1 MYIDMK
7 KNMVQPAK
15 SPGSPFYFLLIITV
29 MLAAVHNAAN
39 AQTGSVKQVEVVFLI
54 DETRSV
60 ANNNQRDF
68 IDQRDF
74 IGEFATTLEREFR
87 ERVGIT
93 SRFGVVGFGREG
105 FGPRRPVID
114 PPPNDLEAL
123 PRGQPRSI
131 PVGGDSLGT
140 VAGIDDALDNLET
153 TRERQ
158 GREET
163 GYWGLH
169 HVLDTIDF
177 TPGASTERVIVLITD
192 ADRTPDVNIGDEMMP
207 GPVNADDQPVDS
219 TSGLTIAEEEARRR
233 MVSGYDLTTDA
244 VFAMLEAARVQIH
257 GILLQPI
264 REDSAVE
271 RLDDESN
278 PKALALRER
287 DGQRQFFTDQDDD
300 GVPERQTG
308 GFSLV
313 DAGQVRDPDDPGE
326 VRVPGEREFTE
337 RDYVEP
343 ILSRGGCIGDLRE
356 IRRRQFNRN
365 AFSVILADCVAGQ
378 PIRPLPPIIPLYGS
392 IITRLHYT
400 ELMLRLSGR
409 LHGTDYGHQ
418 SRVDVLSAL
427 AGAVADEKAGAF
439 SADESAPAGAVA
451 HPRGPVRFF
460 ANAAEQSVEV
470 EPTGILDGFGQDG
483 WRITIGADVDLS
495 EDALAG
501 IAYSYAKADAKA
513 DHSSSTVD
521 TRTRVVSLYAGARR
535 SEDKRGWYGGYVS
548 HAWHDY
554 DLRRANTE
562 GTATASPDAKQFS
575 FGAET
580 GYDFE
585 REENVTVTPA
595 FGLHYTDLDVDDYTE
610 SGFGATTVSDE
621 DYTSLT
627 AVARLKIADRIPL
640 KSGRTLVPA
649 ITLSATY
656 ALDELTD
663 TVTITTPGPTALSSD
678 RQFQYRSGE
687 FGRSALLVNPG
698 LAIIN
703 DTGTIAA
710 RLDYEAGF
718 SDEVESHAVIFRL
731 RFTF

>member
-1 MYIDMK
+1 MK
-7 KNMVQPAK
+7 KNTFQPAK
-15 SPGSPFYFLLIITV
+15 SPGSSFYFLLIITV

-39 AQTGSVKQVEVVFLI
+39 AQTGSLRQVEVVFLI

-68 IDQRDF
+68 I
-74 IGEFATTLEREFR
+74 GEFVTTLEREFR
-87 ERVGIT
+87 ERVGVT
-93 SRFGVVGFGREG
+93 SRFGLVGFGRAG
-105 FGPRRPVID
+105 DGPSRIVVPL
-114 PPPNDLEAL
+114 PEDLREP
-123 PRGQPRSI
+123 PRGLPHTI
-131 PVGGDSLGT
+131 DVGGRNLFS
-140 VAGIDDALDNLET
+140 AEEFQDALDGVET
-153 TRERQ
+153 EDARLS
-158 GREET
+158 REET

-169 HVLDTIDF
+169 HVLDNIDF
-177 TPGASTERVIVLITD
+177 TPGASTERVIVLVTD
-192 ADRTPDVNIGDEMMP
+192 ADRTPDVNVGE
-207 GPVNADDQPVDS
+207 GAPVNDERQPVDFA
-219 TSGLTIAEEEARRR
+219 SGLTVAEEEMRRR
-233 MVSGYDLTTDA
+233 DESGYLLTTEE
-244 VFAMLEAARVQIH
+244 VFGRLEADGVQIH

-264 REDSAVE
+264 REDPAKE
-271 RLDDESN
+271 LLNDEN
-278 PKALALRER
+278 NQVALALRER
-287 DGQRQFFTDQDDD
+287 MGLRQYFTDRNGD

-308 GFSLV
+308 GFELV
-313 DAGQVRDPDDPGE
+313 DARDVEDE
-326 VRVPGEREFTE
+326 PGERRVPDERTFTDA
-337 RDYVEP
+337 DYVNP
-343 ILSRGGCIGDLRE
+343 ILARGGCISDLRE
-356 IRRRQFNRN
+356 IRRRPFSRN
-365 AFSVILADCVAGQ
+365 AFSAILADCVAGQ
-378 PIRPLPPIIPLYGS
+378 PISPIPPIIPLYGS
-392 IITRLHYT
+392 IITRLHYS

-427 AGAVADEKAGAF
+427 AGAVADAKVEAL
-439 SADESAPAGAVA
+439 SADDAAPAGAVA

-501 IAYSYAKADAKA
+501 IAYSYAKANAKA
-513 DHSSSTVD
+513 DNSSSTVD

-535 SEDKRGWYGGYVS
+535 PEDKRGWYGGYVS

-562 GTATASPDAKQFS
+562 GIATASPDARQFS
-575 FGAET
+575 IGAET
-580 GYDFE
+580 GYDFQ

-610 SGFGATTVSDE
+610 SGFGATTISDE

-640 KSGRTLVPA
+640 KSGKTLVPA

-656 ALDELTD
+656 ALDELAD
-663 TVTITTPGPTALSSD
+663 TVTITTPGPTALSGD

-687 FGRSALLVNPG
+687 FSRFSLLVNPG

-710 RLDYEAGF
+710 RFDYEAGF
-718 SDEVESHAVIFRL
+718 SDEVESHAAIFRL
-731 RFTF
+731 RFSF